1 MNKKKKALIAV
12 CLLAITAVVTAVAV
26 NRRASKSK
34 PTPAQMAELSQGD
47 ALFDIKTS
55 EGTIRV
61 RLYGDTP
68 AHRDNFAKLAREG
81 YYDGVLFH
89 RVISD
94 FMIQTGD
101 PDSKDA
107 PKGKMLGSGGP
118 DYQIDAEIVYP
129 AHFHKRG
136 ALAAARQADQL
147 NPERRSSGSQFY
159 IVTGKVYNDST
170 LAQFEHQMQMAATKT
185 IFDKLARDNR
195 DKIMELRRNRDQ
207 AGLQALQNQL
217 VEEATAQAAANPVK
231 FTDAQKAAYTTV
243 GGTPHLDGQYTVF
256 GEVVD
261 GMNVVDKIEKV
272 ETDRAD
278 RPLEDV
284 KVISVTEVK

>member
-1 MNKKKKALIAV
+1 M
-12 CLLAITAVVTAVAV
+12 CLE
-26 NRRASKSK
+26 
-34 PTPAQMAELSQGD
+34 MAELSQGD

-136 ALAAARQADQL
+136 ALAAARQADQV

-261 GMNVVDKIEKV
+261 GMDVVDKIEKV